1 MLSRIFVEGL
11 VVEVVTSSPGI
22 LISGNFVRGFKNGG
36 RDPFRVVV
44 VTGSATGSMVV
55 ALTKVVSSSDSF

>member
-1 MLSRIFVEGL
+1 M
-11 VVEVVTSSPGI
+11 TSSPGI